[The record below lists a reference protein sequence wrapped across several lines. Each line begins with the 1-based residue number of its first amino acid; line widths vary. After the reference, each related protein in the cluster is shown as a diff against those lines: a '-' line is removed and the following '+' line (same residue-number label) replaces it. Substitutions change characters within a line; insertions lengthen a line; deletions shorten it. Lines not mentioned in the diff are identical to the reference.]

1 MPLRIQIIED
11 ESDFSEPLAEMLRA
25 EGYTVRIFA
34 SLAEAQ
40 DTAWLATTDLVIL
53 DRAFPDGDGLSL
65 LPGIRQG
72 SNLPVIILTGAGA
85 IEERIRGLDAVA
97 DYYLVKPVD
106 VDELF
111 AVIRRYDRKQSGIA
125 DVVDQ
130 KAIWHLDAA
139 TWSLT
144 APSGL
149 VIALTHREALLM
161 ANFAVCPGLAVHRD
175 SLASS
180 MGFAPNA
187 YDFRRMESMLSR
199 LRKKIQAAGIDDFPL
214 KTVYGGRYAFHAI
227 LKVQGVFMAFEPV
240 L

>member
-65 LPGIRQG
+65 LPGIRQS

-85 IEERIRGLDAVA
+85 IEERIRGLDADA

-144 APSGL
+144 IRRTSPRRSRSRTLSKNREGAPPS
-149 VIALTHREALLM
+149 
-161 ANFAVCPGLAVHRD
+161 P
-175 SLASS
+175 ASTS
-180 MGFAPNA
+180 PTSIRCRA
-187 YDFRRMESMLSR
+187 RS
-199 LRKKIQAAGIDDFPL
+199 
-214 KTVYGGRYAFHAI
+214 
-227 LKVQGVFMAFEPV
+227 KV
-240 L
+240 